1 MIYIKKYYK
10 YLFVL
15 LVSFFLVFII
25 ADAKTAITT
34 FEEYEEQ
41 AQKLDL
47 VLLFVVPITII
58 VIGGIY
64 YYIKNKRI
72 IRRLRL
78 K

>member
-1 MIYIKKYYK
+1 MINIKKYYK

-15 LVSFFLVFII
+15 L
-25 ADAKTAITT
+25 
-34 FEEYEEQ
+34 EEYQEGV
-41 AQKLDL
+41 KKFDL
-47 VLLFVVPITII
+47 VLLFIVPITII

>member
-1 MIYIKKYYK
+1 MI
-10 YLFVL
+10 V
-15 LVSFFLVFII
+15 
-25 ADAKTAITT
+25 DAKTAITT

-72 IRRLRL
+72 IRSLRL

>member
-15 LVSFFLVFII
+15 LTSFFLVFMIV
-25 ADAKTAITT
+25 DAKTAITT

-64 YYIKNKRI
+64 YYIKNKKI
-72 IRRLRL
+72 IRSLRL

>member
-1 MIYIKKYYK
+1 MINIKKYYK

-15 LVSFFLVFII
+15 LVSFFILFLA
-25 ADAKTAITT
+25 ADAKSTITT
-34 FEEYEEQ
+34 FEEYQEGV
-41 AQKLDL
+41 KKFDL
-47 VLLFVVPITII
+47 VLLFIVPITII

>member
-15 LVSFFLVFII
+15 LTSFFLVFMIV
-25 ADAKTAITT
+25 DAKTAITT

-72 IRRLRL
+72 IRSLRL

>member
-1 MIYIKKYYK
+1 MIYLKKYYK

-15 LVSFFLVFII
+15 LTSFFLVFMIV
-25 ADAKTAITT
+25 DAKTAITT

-64 YYIKNKRI
+64 YYIKNKKI
-72 IRRLRL
+72 IRSLRL